1 MKSQS
6 ILLISSFSVCL
17 KSACAF
23 IEDCTLAINQNPV
36 GTFNYTL
43 TQQVC
48 REYSYCLSI
57 YLIIGML
64 MLCLFIFPFQSG
76 SKYLCLSCIR
86 IYNMNMQTSLINFFM
101 FGILLDIP
109 PKDLLLAISTS
120 GHTFNYS

>member
-1 MKSQS
+1 
-6 ILLISSFSVCL
+6 
-17 KSACAF
+17 
-23 IEDCTLAINQNPV
+23 
-36 GTFNYTL
+36 
-43 TQQVC
+43 
-48 REYSYCLSI
+48 
-57 YLIIGML
+57 